1 MTVPMREGQRK
12 SGSRGAGASPKRK
25 PSGRR
30 KPSQK
35 RNAPGRFATELVGRV
50 GELRLDYAKPDR
62 RTIIAHS
69 YFTTPWKLLP
79 PIYLDDTGAAYT
91 LLVNPSGGL
100 VGGDHLS
107 IDMSLDRDAHVMISS
122 PSANR
127 VYRTEG
133 KVSEQHVNITVGP
146 GAILEWLP
154 EHTIPFAGSRFRQI
168 LHATLAPGATLLL
181 WDAVASGRIAR
192 GERWAFTDLE
202 NEIRITTASGSSL
215 LERYVLDP
223 ATDLGC
229 VGLAEEWNYVAS
241 FYVVNDAVASEVW
254 SGLESKIAAILDTRP
269 GEVLG
274 GVSTPPVPGI
284 AVKVLVRTAPDLTA
298 MLDALWAAVREG
310 LWNLPP
316 VSLRKY

>member
-1 MTVPMREGQRK
+1 VQASTGPRK
-12 SGSRGAGASPKRK
+12 KAASRKRTALK
-25 PSGRR
+25 RNT
-30 KPSQK
+30 SQK
-35 RNAPGRFATELVGRV
+35 RSPSGTRNTAPSFSTESVGRV
-50 GELRLDYAKPDR
+50 GELRLNYAKPDR

-107 IDMSLDRDAHVMISS
+107 IDMSLDRDAHVLISS

-133 KVSEQHVNITVGP
+133 KASEQHINITVGP
-146 GAILEWLP
+146 GAVLEWLP
-154 EHTIPFAGSRFRQI
+154 EHTIPFAGSRFRQT
-168 LHATLAPGATLLL
+168 LRATLAAGATLLL

-192 GERWAFTDLE
+192 EERWAFTDLE

-223 ATDLGC
+223 ATDLGS

-241 FYVVNDAVASEVW
+241 FYVVNDAVAPEIW
-254 SGLESKIAAILDTRP
+254 NRLESKIAPVLDERD
-269 GEVLG
+269 GQVLG
-274 GVSTPPVPGI
+274 GVSTPPVPGLAI
-284 AVKVLVRTAPDLTA
+284 KLLTRTAPDLTY
-298 MLDALWAAVREG
+298 MLDTLWATIREE
-310 LWNLPP
+310 LLNLPP

>member
-1 MTVPMREGQRK
+1 MPIRERQQKRTPRK
-12 SGSRGAGASPKRK
+12 TGTSSQGKPSGNRK
-25 PSGRR
+25 PSP
-30 KPSQK
+30 KKKS
-35 RNAPGRFATELVGRV
+35 PGRFATELVGRV

-62 RTIIAHS
+62 RTIISHS

-79 PIYLDDTGAAYT
+79 PIYLDDTGTAYT

-100 VGGDHLS
+100 VGGDRLS
-107 IDMSLDRDAHVMISS
+107 IDMNLNRDAHVLISS

-133 KVSEQHVNITVGP
+133 KISEQHINITVGS

-192 GERWAFTDLE
+192 EERWAFTDLE

-223 ATDLGC
+223 ASDLGC
-229 VGLAEEWNYVAS
+229 VGLADEWNYVAS
-241 FYVVNDAVASEVW
+241 FYVVNDAVAPEVW
-254 SGLESKIAAILDTRP
+254 SRLESKIAPILDERP
-269 GEVLG
+269 GHVLG
-274 GVSTPPVPGI
+274 GVSTPTVPGV
-284 AVKVLVRTAPDLTA
+284 AVKLLTQTAPDLID
-298 MLDALWAAVREG
+298 MLDALWATIREE

>member
-1 MTVPMREGQRK
+1 
-12 SGSRGAGASPKRK
+12 
-25 PSGRR
+25 
-30 KPSQK
+30 
-35 RNAPGRFATELVGRV
+35 LVGRV
-50 GELRLDYAKPDR
+50 GELRLDYAKR
-62 RTIIAHS
+62 EHRTIIAHS

-107 IDMSLDRDAHVMISS
+107 IDMSLDRDAHVLISS

-127 VYRTEG
+127 VYRTEN
-133 KVSEQHVNITVGP
+133 KVSEQHIDITVGP
-146 GAILEWLP
+146 GAVLEWLP
-154 EHTIPFAGSRFRQI
+154 EHTIPFAGSRFRQT
-168 LHATLAPGATLLL
+168 LQATLAPGATLLL
-181 WDAVASGRIAR
+181 WDAVSSGRIAS
-192 GERWAFTDLE
+192 GERWVFTDLE
-202 NEIRITTASGSSL
+202 NCIQITTASGSSL

-223 ATDLGC
+223 STDFGR

-241 FYVVNDAVASEVW
+241 FHVVNDTTSSEVW
-254 SGLESKIAAILDTRP
+254 TGLESKIAEILDARP

-274 GVSTPPVPGI
+274 GVSTPSVPGL
-284 AVKVLVRTAPDLTA
+284 AVKVLTRTAPDLNA
-298 MLDALWAAVREG
+298 ILDALWAAVRKG

>member
-1 MTVPMREGQRK
+1 M
-12 SGSRGAGASPKRK
+12 
-25 PSGRR
+25 PSLKKKG
-30 KPSQK
+30 
-35 RNAPGRFATELVGRV
+35 PGRFETESVGRV
-50 GELRLDYAKPDR
+50 GELKLAYTKRDH
-62 RTIIAHS
+62 RTIISRA

-107 IDMSLDRDAHVMISS
+107 IDMNVEQDAHVLISA

-133 KVSEQHVNITVGP
+133 KVSEQHVNITVGS
-146 GAILEWLP
+146 GAVLEWFP
-154 EHTIPFAGSRFRQI
+154 EHTIPFAGSRFRQT
-168 LHATLAPGATLLL
+168 LQATLASGATLLL

-202 NEIRITTASGSSL
+202 NDIRITTASGSSL

-223 ATDLGC
+223 STDLGR

-241 FYVVNDAVASEVW
+241 FYVVNDAMASEVW
-254 SGLESKIAAILDTRP
+254 SRLESKIAAILDARP

-274 GVSTPPVPGI
+274 GVSTPPVPGL
-284 AVKVLVRTAPDLTA
+284 AVKVLTRTAPDLTA

>member
-1 MTVPMREGQRK
+1 MPTSTGPRK
-12 SGSRGAGASPKRK
+12 KAASRKRTALK
-25 PSGRR
+25 QNT
-30 KPSQK
+30 SQK
-35 RNAPGRFATELVGRV
+35 RSPSGTRSTAPRFSTESVGRV
-50 GELRLDYAKPDR
+50 GELRLNYAKPDR
-62 RTIIAHS
+62 RTVIAHS

-107 IDMSLDRDAHVMISS
+107 IDMSLDQDAHVLISS

-133 KVSEQHVNITVGP
+133 KTSEQHITITVGP
-146 GAILEWLP
+146 GAVLEWLP

-192 GERWAFTDLE
+192 EERWAFTDLE
-202 NEIRITTASGSSL
+202 NEIHITTASGSSL

-223 ATDLGC
+223 ATDLGS

-241 FYVVNDAVASEVW
+241 FCVVNDAAVPEVW
-254 SGLESKIAAILDTRP
+254 SRLESKIAPVLDERD
-269 GEVLG
+269 GQVLG
-274 GVSTPPVPGI
+274 GVSTPPVPGLAI
-284 AVKVLVRTAPDLTA
+284 KLLTRTAPDLTY
-298 MLDALWAAVREG
+298 MLDTLWATIREE
-310 LWNLPP
+310 LLNLPP

>member
-1 MTVPMREGQRK
+1 MPIRERQQKRTSRK
-12 SGSRGAGASPKRK
+12 VSTSLKRK
-25 PSGRR
+25 PSGKR
-30 KPSQK
+30 KSSPTK
-35 RNAPGRFATELVGRV
+35 IGPAPFETEFVGRV
-50 GELRLDYAKPDR
+50 GKLRLTYAKRDH
-62 RTIIAHS
+62 RTIISHA

-107 IDMSLDRDAHVMISS
+107 IDMTVGQDAHVLISA

-133 KVSEQHVNITVGP
+133 TASEQHVNITVGP
-146 GAILEWLP
+146 GAVLEWFP
-154 EHTIPFAGSRFRQI
+154 EHTIPFAGSRFRQT
-168 LHATLAPGATLLL
+168 LQATLAPGATLLL

-202 NEIRITTASGSSL
+202 NDIRITTASGSTL

-223 ATDLGC
+223 STDLGR

-241 FYVVNDAVASEVW
+241 LYVVNDATSTEVW
-254 SGLESKIAAILDTRP
+254 TKLESTIATILDTRP

-274 GVSTPPVPGI
+274 GVSAGPVPGL
-284 AVKVLVRTAPDLTA
+284 AVKILARTAPDLNA
-298 MLDALWAAVREG
+298 ILDALWAAAREG
-310 LWNLPP
+310 LRNLPP

>member
-1 MTVPMREGQRK
+1 MPIREGQRK
-12 SGSRGAGASPKRK
+12 RTSRKTGTSPKRK
-25 PSGRR
+25 PSGKI
-30 KPSQK
+30 KPSPK
-35 RNAPGRFATELVGRV
+35 KKGPGRFATELVGRV
-50 GELRLDYAKPDR
+50 GELTLDYAKRDH
-62 RTIIAHS
+62 RTIISHS

-107 IDMSLDRDAHVMISS
+107 IDMNVEQDAHVLISA

-133 KVSEQHVNITVGP
+133 KVSEQQVNITVGP
-146 GAILEWLP
+146 GAVLEWFP
-154 EHTIPFAGSRFRQI
+154 EHTIPFAGSRFRQT
-168 LHATLAPGATLLL
+168 LQASLAPGATLLL

-202 NEIRITTASGSSL
+202 NEIRITTASGNTL
-215 LERYVLDP
+215 LERYILDP
-223 ATDLGC
+223 AMDLGR

-241 FYVVNDAVASEVW
+241 FYVVNDATASEVW
-254 SGLESKIAAILDTRP
+254 TGLESKIAAILDRQP

-274 GVSTPPVPGI
+274 GVSTPPVPGL
-284 AVKVLVRTAPDLTA
+284 AVKVLTRTAPDLTA

>member
-1 MTVPMREGQRK
+1 MPTAAGPRK
-12 SGSRGAGASPKRK
+12 KAASRRRATQK
-25 PSGRR
+25 R

-35 RNAPGRFATELVGRV
+35 RNPSIRKTVSPTFSTESVGRV
-50 GELRLDYAKPDR
+50 GELRLNYAKPDR

-107 IDMSLDRDAHVMISS
+107 IDMSLDRDAHVLISS

-127 VYRTEG
+127 IYRTEG
-133 KVSEQHVNITVGP
+133 KTSEQHITITVGP
-146 GAILEWLP
+146 GAVLEWLP

-168 LHATLAPGATLLL
+168 LHATLAPDATLLL
-181 WDAVASGRIAR
+181 WDGVASGRIAR
-192 GERWAFTDLE
+192 EERWAFTDLE
-202 NEIRITTASGSSL
+202 NEIRITTASSSSL
-215 LERYVLDP
+215 LERYALNP
-223 ATDLGC
+223 ASDLGS

-241 FYVVNDAVASEVW
+241 FYVVNDAVAPDVW
-254 SGLESKIAAILDTRP
+254 NRLESKIAPVLDERP
-269 GEVLG
+269 GQVLG
-274 GVSTPPVPGI
+274 GVSTPPVPGLAI
-284 AVKVLVRTAPDLTA
+284 KLLTRTAPDLTY
-298 MLDALWAAVREG
+298 MLDTLWATIREE
-310 LWNLPP
+310 LLNLPP

>member
-1 MTVPMREGQRK
+1 VTRK
-12 SGSRGAGASPKRK
+12 GKI
-25 PSGRR
+25 
-30 KPSQK
+30 SQ
-35 RNAPGRFATELVGRV
+35 AFLTESVGRV
-50 GELRLDYAKPDR
+50 GELRLEYAKRDHQSVITR
-62 RTIIAHS
+62 S
-69 YFTTPWKLLP
+69 YCTTPWHLLP
-79 PIYLDDTGAAYT
+79 PIYLDETGAAYT

-100 VGGDHLS
+100 VGGDRLS
-107 IDMSLDRDAHVMISS
+107 IEMKLDEEAHVVISA

-133 KVSEQHVNITVGP
+133 KASEQHVNITVGP
-146 GAILEWLP
+146 GAVLEWFP
-154 EHTIPFAGSRFRQI
+154 EHTIPFAGSRFRQT
-168 LHATLAPGATLLL
+168 LQATLASGATLLL

-202 NEIRITTASGSSL
+202 NDIRITTASGSSL

-223 ATDLGC
+223 STDLGR

-241 FYVVNDAVASEVW
+241 FYVVNDTMASEVW
-254 SGLESKIAAILDTRP
+254 SRLESKIVAILDARP

-274 GVSTPPVPGI
+274 GVSTPPVPGL
-284 AVKVLVRTAPDLTA
+284 AVKVLTRTAPDLTA

>member
-1 MTVPMREGQRK
+1 MPIREGQPK
-12 SGSRGAGASPKRK
+12 STSRRTGSSPKRK
-25 PSGRR
+25 PPNRR
-30 KPSQK
+30 KPAQRK
-35 RNAPGRFATELVGRV
+35 RVPARFATELVGRV
-50 GELRLDYAKPDR
+50 GELKLNYAKGEH
-62 RTIIAHS
+62 RTIISYS

-107 IDMSLDRDAHVMISS
+107 IDMNLEQNAHVLISA

-133 KVSEQHVNITVGP
+133 LISEQHINITVGP
-146 GAILEWLP
+146 GAVLEWFP
-154 EHTIPFAGSRFRQI
+154 EHMIPFAGSRFRQI

-192 GERWAFTDLE
+192 GERWAFADLE

-223 ATDLGC
+223 ATGLGC

-241 FYVVNDAVASEVW
+241 FYVVNDAVAPEVW
-254 SGLESKIAAILDTRP
+254 SRLESKLAPILDERP
-269 GEVLG
+269 GQVLG
-274 GVSTPPVPGI
+274 GVSTPSVPGLAI
-284 AVKVLVRTAPDLTA
+284 KLLARRAPDLTD
-298 MLDALWAAVREG
+298 MLDALWTVIREG
-310 LWNLPP
+310 VLNLPP